1 MWYVIDVMGFF
12 GVTDIIGVMNI
23 IDVMHVIG
31 VIDVTSIID
40 VIVSKYCTRFVGM
53 EVGLTVQI
61 WNSRYYCW

>member
-1 MWYVIDVMGFF
+1 MGFF

-61 WNSRYYCW
+61 